1 MTEDLGGGNRE
12 GQEQR
17 AVAKRSGDGRW
28 GVTKVAG
35 EGEREV
41 VGYLRGWQGLQRRG
55 LGFSVPLPTRP
66 PFTSAAP
73 APSSHCPGPAPAR
86 AAAASFPAVAKG
98 A

>member
-35 EGEREV
+35 LVTKVSGEGEREV
-41 VGYLRGWQGLQRRG
+41 LGYLRGWQG
-55 LGFSVPLPTRP
+55 
-66 PFTSAAP
+66 
-73 APSSHCPGPAPAR
+73 
-86 AAAASFPAVAKG
+86 
-98 A
+98 